1 MRRLSPAAPLR
12 LPLSAPL
19 SAVSTV
25 RGAASPMPP
34 SQPPLS
40 GRPSPTAGPPHAGQ
54 SMQPPVSSLRG
65 NCRSWRSWKLPP
77 SAQNAQ
83 SPLPALVLPSS
94 PSHLSQIR
102 RLDQP
107 LPPPG
112 NLRPQNRSDAAD
124 SGHAAAPSI
133 LLVAHQKT
141 GGRAQD
147 VFLLLTP
154 HLWTKKCWSAT
165 PLYILCAHAPMH

>member
-34 SQPPLS
+34 SPPPPPLRPPLS
-40 GRPSPTAGPPHAGQ
+40 NRRSAPCGSIHATAGQLLARQLPIVEVVEITTSCTKCSKPPPRPC
-54 SMQPPVSSLRG
+54 SPLVS
-65 NCRSWRSWKLPP
+65 
-77 SAQNAQ
+77 Q
-83 SPLPALVLPSS
+83 SPLSNPAT
-94 PSHLSQIR
+94 
-102 RLDQP
+102 DQL

-154 HLWTKKCWSAT
+154 HLWTKKCWWRAV
-165 PLYILCAHAPMH
+165 APGAVTIARR